1 MRILIRDTIETTTYE
16 NLHGGSGKVEI
27 RTKVNQDDLVEGLK
41 LFAEVTLMPYSSI
54 GYHYHRDEAEGYFI
68 TEGYGVFID
77 HNKERREVKA
87 GDLCLITKGQSH
99 GMENMHDNELKFIAI
114 VY

>member
-1 MRILIRDTIETTTYE
+1 MIRNTMETTIYE

-27 RTKVNQDDLVEGLK
+27 RTKINQDDKVKGLK
-41 LFAEVTLMPYSSI
+41 LFAEVTLMPHSSI
-54 GYHYHRDEAEGYFI
+54 GYHYHRDEAEGYYI
-68 TEGYGVFID
+68 TEGSGVFID
-77 HNKERREVKA
+77 HNEERKEVRT

-99 GMENMHDNELKFIAI
+99 GIENVTNNELKFIAI